1 MQTRQP
7 SPRAWATAANAVL
20 LLAGV
25 FLAGI
30 WAGLLLSNPPAP
42 PTEPALAQND
52 TTAVPPQFRRVAAPE
67 ETAPVS
73 HDGPAWNLRARQ
85 DKWNTAPVAPA
96 LNMRETP
103 AGYDISVSLS
113 GVHPKDL
120 NIRTERSLIII
131 QASLTH
137 PTTGQSVSTEGRL
150 RIPPDAQLD
159 ATTSAFSN
167 GYLHISIPRR
177 TE

>member
-1 MQTRQP
+1 MQTHEP
-7 SPRAWATAANAVL
+7 SPRTWATAANAVL

-30 WAGLLLSNPPAP
+30 WAGLMLSKPSAP
-42 PTEPALAQND
+42 PTEPTLARNN
-52 TTAVPPQFRRVAAPE
+52 TVPPQFRLVAAPE

-85 DKWNTAPVAPA
+85 DKWNSAPVAPA

-120 NIRTERSLIII
+120 NIRTERSLLII
-131 QASLTH
+131 QATLTH
-137 PTTGQSVSTEGRL
+137 PVTGQSISTGGRL
-150 RIPPDAQLD
+150 RIPPDAQLE